1 MPPLFNTEDI
11 YIAKLL
17 MVRLQLVLMQPVD
30 FNSIGVSSVA
40 TDKSHKS
47 DTYIMPG
54 MVAHLCNSATG
65 GLDV

>member
-40 TDKSHKS
+40 TDKSRKS
-47 DTYIMPG
+47 DT
-54 MVAHLCNSATG
+54 
-65 GLDV
+65 